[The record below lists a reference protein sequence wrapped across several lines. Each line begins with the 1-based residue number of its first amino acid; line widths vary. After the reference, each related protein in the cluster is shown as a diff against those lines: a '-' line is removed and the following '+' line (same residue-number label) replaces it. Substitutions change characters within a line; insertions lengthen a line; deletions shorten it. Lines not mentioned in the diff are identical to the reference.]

1 MAQPIPLPRGEISE
15 ALIGVL
21 RAVPGSTVPVP
32 GADVED
38 PINDDD
44 LQLALYLCYEL
55 HYGGVEGVDE
65 GWEWDAG
72 LLRLRRSLEH
82 RFEDSLRD
90 ITKPDRWPDDVL
102 GELRRLSSSEDGP
115 SLSEYVEAKA
125 TLDEMR
131 ELCIHR
137 SGWQLKEADPHSWA
151 IMRLAGSPKAALVGL
166 QYDEYGAG
174 EPRDVHSTLFADS
187 MRLMGLDS
195 RYGAYIDRLPAIT
208 LATVNLVSM
217 FGLHRRLLP
226 ALVGHLTLFET
237 TSVGPMSRYS
247 RALARLGFDSDA
259 RRFFDVH
266 VAADTRH
273 GEIALEK
280 VAGGVVESNPGLHRD
295 ILFGA
300 WALNDLEKR
309 FTEHLLGNWEA
320 DRSSLRSVNALGS
333 ARRATS

>member
-1 MAQPIPLPRGEISE
+1 MAQPVPSPRGEISD

-21 RAVPGSTVPVP
+21 AKSPGSPVPVSA
-32 GADVED
+32 ADVED
-38 PINDDD
+38 PITDED

-55 HYGGVEGVDE
+55 HYGGVEGADA

-72 LLRLRRSLEH
+72 LLGLRRSLEQ
-82 RFEDSLRD
+82 RFEGSLREL
-90 ITKPDRWPDDVL
+90 TTPDSWPDDVL
-102 GELRRLSSSEDGP
+102 EELRRVSSGQDGP
-115 SLSEYVEAKA
+115 SLSEYVDSKA
-125 TLDEMR
+125 TLEQFR
-131 ELCIHR
+131 ELCVHR

-151 IMRLAGSPKAALVGL
+151 IMRITGAPKAALVGL

-174 EPRDVHSTLFADS
+174 EPRDVHATLFADS
-187 MRLMGLDS
+187 MRLIGLDS
-195 RYGAYIDRLPAIT
+195 RYGAYLDRMPAIT

-217 FGLHRRLLP
+217 FGLHRRLLG

-237 TSVGPMSRYS
+237 TSVGPMSHYS
-247 RALARLGFDSDA
+247 RAVARLGFDEDA

-280 VAGGVVESNPGLHRD
+280 IAGGMLDTDPNMGRE

-300 WALNDLEKR
+300 WALNDLEAR
-309 FTEHLLGNWEA
+309 FTEHVLGHWE
-320 DRSSLRSVNALGS
+320 DGRSSLR
-333 ARRATS
+333 

>member
-1 MAQPIPLPRGEISE
+1 MSSAQPLPRPRGDLSG
-15 ALIGVL
+15 ALIEVL
-21 RAVPGSTVPVP
+21 GSEPGSPVP
-32 GADVED
+32 PAPPGGGDAVV
-38 PINDDD
+38 DDD
-44 LQLALYLCYEL
+44 IQLALYLCYEL
-55 HYGGVEGVDE
+55 HYRGVEGAHP

-72 LLRLRRSLEH
+72 LLSLRRSLEE
-82 RFEDSLRD
+82 RFEQALREV
-90 ITKPDRWPDDVL
+90 TAPDRWPGDAV
-102 GELRRLSSSEDGP
+102 GELRRLASTEDGP
-115 SLSEYVEAKA
+115 SLSEFVESKA
-125 TLDEMR
+125 TLEQFR

-151 IMRLAGSPKAALVGL
+151 IMRITGAPKAALVGL

-174 EPRDVHSTLFADS
+174 EPRDVHSVLYADS
-187 MRLMGLDS
+187 MRLIGLDDT
-195 RYGAYIDRLPAIT
+195 YGAYLDRMPAIT

-217 FGLHRRLLP
+217 LGLHRRLLA

-247 RALARLGFDSDA
+247 RALARLGFDEQA

-280 VAGGVVESNPGLHRD
+280 VAGGLLEADPNAGRE

-300 WALNDLEKR
+300 WALNDVEAR
-309 FTEHLLGNWEA
+309 FTEHVLGSWESG
-320 DRSSLRSVNALGS
+320 RSSLRD
-333 ARRATS
+333 

>member
-1 MAQPIPLPRGEISE
+1 MAQPIPPPRGEISD

-21 RAVPGSTVPVP
+21 GSNPGSPVP
-32 GADVED
+32 APGAGSED
-38 PINDDD
+38 PVTDED

-55 HYGGVEGVDE
+55 HYGGVEGADS
-65 GWEWDAG
+65 GWEWDPG
-72 LLRLRRSLEH
+72 LLGLRRGLEQ
-82 RFEDSLRD
+82 RFEDALREA
-90 ITKPDRWPDDVL
+90 TRPDSWPDDVI
-102 GELRRLSSSEDGP
+102 GELRRVSSTQDGP
-115 SLSEYVEAKA
+115 SLSEYVETKA
-125 TLDEMR
+125 TLEQFQ

-151 IMRLAGSPKAALVGL
+151 IMRMTGLPKAALVGL

-187 MRLMGLDS
+187 MRLIGLDS
-195 RYGAYIDRLPAIT
+195 RYGAYVERMPAVS

-217 FGLHRRLLP
+217 LGLHRRLLP

-237 TSVGPMSRYS
+237 TSVGPMARYS
-247 RALARLGFDSDA
+247 RALARLGGDAEA

-280 VAGGVVESNPGLHRD
+280 VAGGMLEADPGTGRE

-300 WALNDLEKR
+300 WALNDVEVR
-309 FTEHLLGNWEA
+309 FTEHLLGCWEA
-320 DRSSLRSVNALGS
+320 GRSSLL
-333 ARRATS
+333 